1 MRKLSSDI
9 TEVSAAKDIV
19 NKITHSLDN
28 QTKDLLNNLTILEE
42 ANKANKKLEELKRNV

>member
-19 NKITHSLDN
+19 NKITHNLDN
-28 QTKDLLNNLTILEE
+28 QTRDLLNNLTMLEE
-42 ANKANKKLEELKRNV
+42 AKKSNKKLEELRKNV